1 MELKNKKYKIEDALN
16 ATRAAIEEGIVAGGG
31 TSLVKLISEIDGADY
46 ADDDERI
53 GAEIIK
59 AAIQYPMTQIANNA
73 GYKGDRVVEQVK
85 ANPDF
90 NYGFN
95 AATGE
100 FGDMIQ
106 MGIID
111 PAKVER
117 VALENAVSSAAM
129 LLTTDCVIAD
139 IPSAEPAA
147 PAMPGGM

>member
-1 MELKNKKYKIEDALN
+1 MDA
-16 ATRAAIEEGIVAGGG
+16 
-31 TSLVKLISEIDGADY
+31 IDSADY

-59 AAIQYPMTQIANNA
+59 SAIQYPMTQIANNA
-73 GYKGDRVVEQVK
+73 GYKGDWVVEQVK

-100 FGDMIQ
+100 FGDLMK

-129 LLTTDCVIAD
+129 LLTTECVVAD
-139 IPSAEPAA
+139 KPA
-147 PAMPGGM
+147 PE

>member
-1 MELKNKKYKIEDALN
+1 
-16 ATRAAIEEGIVAGGG
+16 
-31 TSLVKLISEIDGADY
+31 VKLIDAVDGADY

-73 GYKGDRVVEQVK
+73 GYKGDWVVEQVK
-85 ANPDF
+85 AHADF
-90 NYGFN
+90 NHGFN

-100 FGDMIQ
+100 FGDLVQ

-129 LLTTDCVIAD
+129 LL
-139 IPSAEPAA
+139 
-147 PAMPGGM
+147 

>member
-1 MELKNKKYKIEDALN
+1 VD
-16 ATRAAIEEGIVAGGG
+16 T
-31 TSLVKLISEIDGADY
+31 ADY
-46 ADDDERI
+46 SDDDERI

-85 ANPDF
+85 ANDDF

-117 VALENAVSSAAM
+117 VALQNAVSSAAM

-139 IPSAEPAA
+139 IPEPAGAPA
-147 PAMPGGM
+147 PAMPG

>member
-1 MELKNKKYKIEDALN
+1 
-16 ATRAAIEEGIVAGGG
+16 
-31 TSLVKLISEIDGADY
+31 
-46 ADDDERI
+46 
-53 GAEIIK
+53 
-59 AAIQYPMTQIANNA
+59 MTQIANNA

-85 ANPDF
+85 ANDDF

-139 IPSAEPAA
+139 IPEPAGAA
-147 PAMPGGM
+147 PAMPAGGMGGM